1 MINAADYVVDTPVA
15 VMKRGALLSNEE
27 WGKRFMTK
35 IIDSG
40 NFERQG
46 GNVQLMKTIIND
58 APDNITGA
66 ELLQRYNQQKKNI
79 GAAMMSATDVFS
91 NEAGQNIQEQL
102 LSSPVGQYTT
112 ISISSPG
119 QGVKDITYQEF
130 MDKYSKEIYDDNDKV
145 KDKFKSLSV
154 KTDGSDGYTPGFVMK
169 MEDGTTVKMSA
180 PPAYVKAKQPV
191 IDLTQAYHN
200 SSGEAETQGV
210 PGFNFPYVD
219 PKSGQKYNQDWSESR
234 MKMKVTYKK
243 NQYGNLEPE
252 KKLYEW
258 VQAPGSPEGEWKPA
272 KFKYNGA
279 DGKIH
284 EEDLDIDMINRQLNE
299 QALQA
304 NFSTIQQT
312 AKNTFLNDSF
322 GNKLRIQ

>member
-112 ISISSPG
+112 
-119 QGVKDITYQEF
+119 
-130 MDKYSKEIYDDNDKV
+130 
-145 KDKFKSLSV
+145 SLS
-154 KTDGSDGYTPGFVMK
+154 
-169 MEDGTTVKMSA
+169 
-180 PPAYVKAKQPV
+180 
-191 IDLTQAYHN
+191 
-200 SSGEAETQGV
+200 
-210 PGFNFPYVD
+210 
-219 PKSGQKYNQDWSESR
+219 
-234 MKMKVTYKK
+234 
-243 NQYGNLEPE
+243 
-252 KKLYEW
+252 
-258 VQAPGSPEGEWKPA
+258 
-272 KFKYNGA
+272 
-279 DGKIH
+279 
-284 EEDLDIDMINRQLNE
+284 
-299 QALQA
+299 
-304 NFSTIQQT
+304 
-312 AKNTFLNDSF
+312 
-322 GNKLRIQ
+322 